1 MIFNDKHL
9 IEQVDNLRLEVIH
22 LKSQIQ
28 NQQTMIDAHLKVW
41 SSLQSTVNKLSGAR
55 YGLKDDGTPR
65 LKPGRKVRVAA

>member
-28 NQQTMIDAHLKVW
+28 TQQTMIDAHLKVW

-65 LKPGRKVRVAA
+65 LKPGRKVRAAA